1 MLIAGESRGEGEQ
14 VRGVLTGS
22 AEDQLAGPRAP
33 DPLGP
38 CEMGC
43 HSSKVSEV
51 VVESQ
56 KPGGHPEGGEP
67 KVEPGTEAADATNT
81 SMKQGAPTLKS

>member
-1 MLIAGESRGEGEQ
+1 
-14 VRGVLTGS
+14 
-22 AEDQLAGPRAP
+22 
-33 DPLGP
+33 
-38 CEMGC
+38 MGC

-67 KVEPGTEAADATNT
+67 KVDPGTEAADATDT
-81 SMKQGAPTLKS
+81 SMKQGAPELKS